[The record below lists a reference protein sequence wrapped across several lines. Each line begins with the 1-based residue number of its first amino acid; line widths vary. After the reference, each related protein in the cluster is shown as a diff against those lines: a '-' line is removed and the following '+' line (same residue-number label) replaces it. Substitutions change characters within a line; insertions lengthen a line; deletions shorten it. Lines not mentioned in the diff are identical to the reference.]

1 MNDKMTDFH
10 LCPEGQRL
18 WDEWDKLRNFD
29 YVVNPTWEGMNLA
42 NAAWVAYLDHRAAC
56 QECAN
61 MTTLDR
67 LSREELVV
75 MIHGLQDIQYDLY
88 KNLEDYKTDAG
99 RLVEEIKSLKS
110 GIVWEEAGEDSPTLI
125 AHNNLVNRIEKS

>member
-1 MNDKMTDFH
+1 MTDY

-18 WDEWDKLRNFD
+18 WEEWDAKKMSLD
-29 YVVNPTWEGMNLA
+29 YWPLPERTIEA
-42 NAAWVAYLDHRAAC
+42 NAAWTAYQDHRAAC